1 MPATVAAAAAAAAS
15 GGAFLL
21 YLLITCR
28 PQPPPPEDERG
39 AEGDEASPLLRG
51 SAAESDREEE
61 PWPDR
66 APVTCCEAAAVAAR
80 TARRTWELTVGRWG
94 LHGIAFGI
102 KRHMKR
108 QGNLQHEYSGNDCRQ
123 LKGHQTHTEVSSLL
137 EYLKLC
143 MFFSKKS
150 FSAFLK
156 FGGYKQEDILIH
168 KARARVRYAHCGML
182 AGARWIARLAIP
194 HLHNKIKE
202 FPGYQIKYSFME
214 VPDIVARVIGHS
226 MGAGIGSI
234 LTYILREHYEFSSCS
249 CLAFAPPACMTWELA
264 ESGKDFITS
273 LVNRNDVVPAIS
285 KVSSESLRSEVMV
298 SSKLDDP
305 QDRFHHN
312 LFTSISQRV
321 AFFKSHMLSVSHSSG
336 KIQDHDSCI
345 SEPLLKDAADVVQPA
360 ANGHSIDCSGQQ
372 VVVTSE
378 ERVTLVNNGD
388 VTCVKS
394 AVSVLVSQEDSDSNG
409 ALDTDQSS
417 LPPNEGK
424 EVPNQDSA
432 EKDKQKEPISASGSR
447 QFFPPGRIIHM
458 VALPPPDLAPGEG
471 TSNNEIIGIYETPR
485 ELYGRI
491 RLAPNMIKEHY
502 MPSYISTMESL
513 LEQLQKDDDDN
524 TVCTTSNDL

>member
-28 PQPPPPEDERG
+28 PQPPPPEAERG

-51 SAAESDREEE
+51 SGAESDREEE

-123 LKGHQTHTEVSSLL
+123 LKGHQAHTEVSSLL

-168 KARARVRYAHCGML
+168 KAR
-182 AGARWIARLAIP
+182 
-194 HLHNKIKE
+194 
-202 FPGYQIKYSFME
+202 
-214 VPDIVARVIGHS
+214 ARVIGHS

-298 SSKLDDP
+298 SSKLDDL
-305 QDRFHHN
+305 QDHFHHN
-312 LFTSISQRV
+312 LFASISQRV

-336 KIQDHDSCI
+336 KIADHDSSI
-345 SEPLLKDAADVVQPA
+345 SEPLLKDAADVIQPA
-360 ANGHSIDCSGQQ
+360 ANGHSI
-372 VVVTSE
+372 VVTSE
-378 ERVTLVNNGD
+378 ERVTLVNNED

-394 AVSVLVSQEDSDSNG
+394 AVSILVSQEDSDSNG

-417 LPPNEGK
+417 LSPNEGK

-432 EKDKQKEPISASGSR
+432 GKDKQKEPISASGSR

-471 TSNNEIIGIYETPR
+471 TSSNEIIGIYETPR

-513 LEQLQKDDDDN
+513 LEQLQKDDGDN